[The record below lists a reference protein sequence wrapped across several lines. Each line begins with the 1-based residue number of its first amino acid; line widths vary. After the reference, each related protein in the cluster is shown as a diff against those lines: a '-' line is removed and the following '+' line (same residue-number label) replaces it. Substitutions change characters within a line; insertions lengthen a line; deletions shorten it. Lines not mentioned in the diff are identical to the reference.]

1 MEERK
6 GFTLLDTAPS
16 SHYKCFICGRKNTA
30 EKLQMTPKKSIA
42 FAFKYFELVIK
53 THSRMCGRH
62 FSEDN
67 EIRIEEYDF
76 INRKKMYYT
85 NEYVRMLRTL
95 SEFVKFSTNNTI
107 FEPFNNTNSLEESH
121 CKMITSW
128 SKDEFILFASYL
140 TSWKESNGRKKNEII
155 ALYRYYMKTGLT
167 QSTIA
172 LLRGN
177 TTQRDVSRY
186 LEQMRKCISDDF
198 VDHFLGIKNRPK
210 EFFLAHQTPT
220 CKEIFALDDDTLVL
234 IADGYEIFIFVSK

>member
-1 MEERK
+1 MNFRLKKFALEERK

-85 NEYVRMLRTL
+85 NEYV
-95 SEFVKFSTNNTI
+95 TI

-128 SKDEFILFASYL
+128 SKDEFILFAH
-140 TSWKESNGRKKNEII
+140 
-155 ALYRYYMKTGLT
+155 
-167 QSTIA
+167 ST
-172 LLRGN
+172 
-177 TTQRDVSRY
+177 Y
-186 LEQMRKCISDDF
+186 
-198 VDHFLGIKNRPK
+198 
-210 EFFLAHQTPT
+210 
-220 CKEIFALDDDTLVL
+220 
-234 IADGYEIFIFVSK
+234 